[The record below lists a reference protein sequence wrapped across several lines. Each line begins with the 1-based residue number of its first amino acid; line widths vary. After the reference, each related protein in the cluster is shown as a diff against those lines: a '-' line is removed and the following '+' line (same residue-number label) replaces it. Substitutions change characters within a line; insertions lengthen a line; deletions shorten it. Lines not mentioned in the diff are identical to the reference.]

1 VEGTWNGLNQD
12 HEGAIDV
19 AAADPAQTRTSATT
33 DSATSMT
40 ASTASRAYWIRAD
53 SSMPT

>member
-12 HEGAIDV
+12 HEGALDV
-19 AAADPAQTRTSATT
+19 AAADPARTRTSATT